1 MFISLRYFQLLSN
14 QPTPT
19 VGELTPKFDS
29 NQSACNCV
37 VGYHVV
43 FEVSPSDH
51 SDFCV
56 SVHVVEAYAIWG
68 TGTNSKQ
75 QTTISETENVKR
87 RLKFRHSGH
96 SAAATIWSN
105 FEKPARNLFP
115 NGLSFCF
122 RFL

>member
-1 MFISLRYFQLLSN
+1 
-14 QPTPT
+14 
-19 VGELTPKFDS
+19 
-29 NQSACNCV
+29 
-37 VGYHVV
+37 V

-87 RLKFRHSGH
+87 RLK
-96 SAAATIWSN
+96 SAATFLKKAKLRFAATD
-105 FEKPARNLFP
+105 
-115 NGLSFCF
+115 
-122 RFL
+122 